1 MVSMMLRNRVMT
13 ALESEEAVD
22 RFELRVFD
30 LASLKQV
37 AISAEDVAGLEDMGE
52 RYVRETLRLL
62 EACVTA
68 ADQAQAPDIFPP
80 VIAACERFF
89 MEHDGRAP
97 DPNGLLGMIC
107 DCYLARG
114 LLAEVSRQTLQIRGF
129 PLLASDP
136 HSEAPIIRRLVGV
149 EIAEA
154 LDEIIEDAFSRP
166 EIRFAANGAYGL
178 TGSLR
183 ATGRVSDWEASWEEQ
198 MASYGGSLGLAL
210 TNAA

>member
-1 MVSMMLRNRVMT
+1 MISMMMRSRVMK
-13 ALESEEAVD
+13 ALEAEEAVD

-68 ADQAQAPDIFPP
+68 ADQARAPDIFPP
-80 VIAACERFF
+80 VISACERFF
-89 MEHDGRAP
+89 LQHDPRIP
-97 DPNGLLGMIC
+97 DPNGLFGMIC
-107 DCYLARG
+107 DSYLARG
-114 LLAEVSRQTLQIRGF
+114 LLAAVSQQTMQIRGF
-129 PLLASDP
+129 PLLATNP
-136 HSEAPIIRRLVGV
+136 HTEAPVIRRLIGA
-149 EIAEA
+149 EIADA
-154 LDEIIEDAFSRP
+154 LDEIIEDAFASP
-166 EIRFAANGAYGL
+166 EVRFAANGAYGL

-183 ATGRVSDWEASWEEQ
+183 ATGSASDWEASWEEQ